1 VGSVTGSESS
11 PGRLAEW
18 CSFLHSV
25 GFDWSSAW
33 IWSPD
38 RARGTLLR
46 QRRHGPAVF
55 RADGSAMGAP
65 PLEMGDLVRHCDLVL
80 LIYSDAKST
89 NLPALKD
96 SVQLTEIMLK

>member
-1 VGSVTGSESS
+1 
-11 PGRLAEW
+11 
-18 CSFLHSV
+18 
-25 GFDWSSAW
+25 
-33 IWSPD
+33 
-38 RARGTLLR
+38 
-46 QRRHGPAVF
+46 
-55 RADGSAMGAP
+55 MGAP